1 LPRLLFEVG
10 CEELPAAACREAA
23 AQLPELCR
31 IHLGAEPARLF
42 VGPRRLA
49 VLVDDVTAEP
59 PTEWVKGPPTTV
71 AFDAEG
77 TPTKAGEGFARRYGK
92 TPDELERR
100 DGFVGVSV
108 AGKPLD
114 ERLADLVRGFQFGKS
129 MVWVAGGMRFA
140 RPVRWL
146 CAKLGDETVRV
157 DAGVPDTGG
166 YTYGH
171 RFQAPGPIELARA
184 DDYADALRAHAVEP
198 DADERRRA
206 IVAGLEALGDWSDP
220 AGVLD
225 EVVHLVE
232 QPLVLEG
239 RFDERFLQ
247 LPARVVQTAMQAHQR
262 YFPLGDNRF
271 AFVANGGEPD
281 VVTAGNEIILEGRL
295 DDASFTFE
303 RDLQVGIDT
312 LAERLG
318 AITFFAGAGS
328 FAEKTERL
336 VELVR
341 RLGGGEASLEAARLA
356 KADQA
361 AELVREFPDLEGHIG
376 AEYARLAGYP
386 EAVCAAVDEQYLPE
400 GPDTPIPATEAGRI
414 LSAADKIDNL
424 RTAFWLG
431 KRPTGSRDPFGLRR
445 AAIGLCRLS
454 LEGGLVLPLDLLGS
468 EVADFV
474 LERLESQLDVPVEF
488 TRAARASAAPDLGGV
503 ARVARALAALPD
515 DQLDA
520 VHTAFTRAGRIAG
533 GGGAAAELDASLL
546 VEPAEQ
552 SVAEAVARVEPAIR
566 AELERGDPDAA
577 LAAARELADP
587 LDRFFVDV
595 LVMADDSAVRANR
608 LRLMLDVRDTLGL
621 LGDLAQIP
629 R

>member
-1 LPRLLFEVG
+1 
-10 CEELPAAACREAA
+10 
-23 AQLPELCR
+23 
-31 IHLGAEPARLF
+31 
-42 VGPRRLA
+42 
-49 VLVDDVTAEP
+49 
-59 PTEWVKGPPTTV
+59 
-71 AFDAEG
+71 
-77 TPTKAGEGFARRYGK
+77 
-92 TPDELERR
+92 
-100 DGFVGVSV
+100 
-108 AGKPLD
+108 
-114 ERLADLVRGFQFGKS
+114 
-129 MVWVAGGMRFA
+129 MVWEAGGMRFA

-157 DAGVPDTGG
+157 DAGIPDAGG
-166 YTYGH
+166 WTYGH
-171 RFQAPGPIELARA
+171 RFQAPEPIELRHA

-232 QPLVLEG
+232 QPIVLEG
-239 RFDERFLQ
+239 RFDERFLE
-247 LPARVVQTAMQAHQR
+247 LPPRVVQTAMQAHQR
-262 YFPLGDNRF
+262 YFPLGGSRF
-271 AFVANGGEPD
+271 AFVSNGGDPE
-281 VVTAGNEIILEGRL
+281 VVAAGNETILEGRL

-303 RDLQVGIDT
+303 RDVDVGIDA

-318 AITFFAGAGS
+318 SITFFAGAGS
-328 FAEKTERL
+328 FAEKTDRL

-341 RLGGGEASLEAARLA
+341 QLGGGEASLEAARLA

-386 EAVCAAVDEQYLPE
+386 EAVCAAIDEQYLPE
-400 GPDTPIPATEAGRI
+400 GPDTPVPATEAGRI
-414 LSAADKIDNL
+414 LGAADKIDNL
-424 RTAFWLG
+424 RISFSLG

-445 AAIGLCRLS
+445 AAIGLCRLA
-454 LEGGLVLPLDLLGS
+454 LEGGLVIPLELLGS
-468 EVADFV
+468 DVSEFV

-503 ARVARALAALPD
+503 ARLAGALAALAD
-515 DQLDA
+515 EQLDS
-520 VHTAFTRAGRIAG
+520 VHTAFTRAARIAA
-533 GGGAAAELDASLL
+533 GGGAAEELDPTLL

-552 SVAEAVARVEPAIR
+552 AVAEAVARVEPAIR
-566 AELERGDPDAA
+566 AALERGDLDAA
-577 LAAARELADP
+577 LAAAGELAEP

-595 LVMADDSAVRANR
+595 LVMADDTAVRANR

>member
-1 LPRLLFEVG
+1 LPRLLFEIG
-10 CEELPAAACREAA
+10 CEELPASACREAA
-23 AQLPELCR
+23 SQLPELCR
-31 IHLGAEPARLF
+31 VHLGAEPARLF

-49 VLVDDVTAEP
+49 VFVDDVLAVP

-77 TPTKAGEGFARRYGK
+77 APTKAGEGFARRYGK

-108 AGKPLD
+108 AGKPLA
-114 ERLADLVRGFQFGKS
+114 ERLAALTRGFQFGKS
-129 MVWVAGGMRFA
+129 MVWEAGGMRFA

-166 YTYGH
+166 RTYGH
-171 RFQAPGPIELARA
+171 RFQAPEPIELASA
-184 DDYADALRAHAVEP
+184 DDYVDALRSHGVEP
-198 DADERRRA
+198 DSEERRGV
-206 IVAGLEALGDWSDP
+206 IVAGLDALGDWSDP

-232 QPLVLEG
+232 QPLVLDG
-239 RFDERFLQ
+239 GFDSRFLE
-247 LPARVVQTAMQAHQR
+247 LPARVVQTAMQSHQR
-262 YFPLGDNRF
+262 YFPLGGNRF
-271 AFVANGGEPD
+271 AFVANGGDPT
-281 VVTAGNEIILEGRL
+281 VVVAGNETILEGRL

-303 RDLQVGIDT
+303 RDVHVGIDA

-318 AITFFAGAGS
+318 SITFFAGAGS

-336 VELVR
+336 VDLVR
-341 RLGGGEASLEAARLA
+341 RLGGGEASVEAARLA

-414 LSAADKIDNL
+414 LSAADKVDNL
-424 RTAFWLG
+424 RVSFSLG

-445 AAIGLCRLS
+445 AAIGLCRLA
-454 LEGGLVLPLDLLGS
+454 LEGGLAVPLDLLES
-468 EVADFV
+468 DVAEFV
-474 LERLESQLDVPVEF
+474 LERLESQLDLPVEF
-488 TRAARASAAPDLGGV
+488 TRAARVSAAPDLGGV
-503 ARVARALAALPD
+503 ARLARALAALPD
-515 DQLDA
+515 EQLDA
-520 VHTAFTRAGRIAG
+520 VHTAFTRSGRIAA
-533 GGGAAAELDASLL
+533 GGGAAQELDPSLL
-546 VEPAEQ
+546 LEPAEQ
-552 SVAEAVARVEPAIR
+552 AVAEAVARIDPVIR
-566 AELERGDPDAA
+566 AALERGEPEAA
-577 LAAARELADP
+577 LAAAGELAEP

-595 LVMADDSAVRANR
+595 LVMADDTAVRANR